1 MLGLGSNPAG
11 RWEGCP
17 VTITRKIDGK
27 EQVIELTPEEVGL
40 AYVEL
45 RRDFDKQD
53 ILDYAKEEQ
62 RQKFLEDPDLLEETA
77 IDLRVYLDNSDEIS
91 EILWDTV
98 DQVIDRHV

>member
-1 MLGLGSNPAG
+1 MLGLGSDPVG

-17 VTITRKIDGK
+17 VTITREIDGK
-27 EQVIELTPEEVGL
+27 EVIIELTPEEVGQ

-45 RRDFDKQD
+45 RRKFDKQD

-62 RQKFLEDPDLLEETA
+62 RQKFLEDPDLLEKAA
-77 IDLRVYLDNSDEIS
+77 IDLRVCLDNSDNIS

>member
-1 MLGLGSNPAG
+1 MLGLGSNPPG
-11 RWEGCP
+11 RWEGCS
-17 VTITRKIDGK
+17 VTITREIDGK
-27 EQVIELTPEEVGL
+27 EVSIELTPEEVGQ

-77 IDLRVYLDNSDEIS
+77 IDLRVRLDNSDSIS

-98 DQVIDRHV
+98 DQVIGRHV

>member
-1 MLGLGSNPAG
+1 MLGLGSNPPG
-11 RWEGCP
+11 RWEGCS
-17 VTITRKIDGK
+17 VTITREIDGK
-27 EQVIELTPEEVGL
+27 EVSIELTPEEVGQ

-62 RQKFLEDPDLLEETA
+62 RQKFLENPDLLEKTA
-77 IDLRVYLDNSDEIS
+77 IDLRVCLDNSDNIS

-98 DQVIDRHV
+98 DYVIGRHV